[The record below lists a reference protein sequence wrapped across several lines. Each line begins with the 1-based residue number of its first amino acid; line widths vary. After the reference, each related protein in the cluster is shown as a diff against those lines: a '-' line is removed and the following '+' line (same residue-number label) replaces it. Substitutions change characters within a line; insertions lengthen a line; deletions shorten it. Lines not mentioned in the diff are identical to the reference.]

1 MNREQTKTLLKLA
14 AEVFPDKFEPTK
26 GRLDVWHLVLEP
38 FEAESA
44 TAALLHHFRTSR
56 FPPVPAD
63 VAQFVMQRGR
73 EKSIHP
79 APPPGLRYA
88 VDYIEG
94 NDS

>member
-1 MNREQTKTLLKLA
+1 MNRAETRALLKLA
-14 AEVFPDKFEPTK
+14 AQVYPDKFEPSEE
-26 GRLDVWHLVLEP
+26 RLDVWHMVLEP
-38 FEAESA
+38 FEPESA
-44 TAALLHHFRTSR
+44 RAAMLHHLRSSR

-63 VAQFVMQRGR
+63 VAQFVMQRAR
-73 EKSIHP
+73 ENSIHP